1 MDYLYEIPTET
12 SHNLMRTAEANH
24 WNTCETKG
32 IEFVGKLRLT
42 QGLDFKNDD
51 ESQSENSIR
60 SQSYELKILFK
71 LTTINNWRE
80 F

>member
-1 MDYLYEIPTET
+1 MFPFSLADHETLMDYLYEIPTES
-12 SHNLMRTAEANH
+12 SHNLTRTAEANH

-42 QGLDFKNDD
+42 HGLDFKNED

-60 SQSYELKILFK
+60 SLNF
-71 LTTINNWRE
+71 INIK
-80 F
+80 

>member
-1 MDYLYEIPTET
+1 MFPFSLTDHETLMDYLYEIPTES
-12 SHNLMRTAEANH
+12 SHNLTRTAEANH

-42 QGLDFKNDD
+42 HGLDFKNED

-60 SQSYELKILFK
+60 SLNF
-71 LTTINNWRE
+71 INIK
-80 F
+80 